1 MNQKASTHQQ
11 PSFSITKGV
20 GYKFA
25 EWLRSV
31 WGGGKSFKQSNTVA
45 RRSMKYLSATLGEYE
60 NDSIA
65 TEEYI
70 DCVIGSPNLLMHFLK
85 VIIEEWQLK
94 AAAVLAYL
102 QSITDLCDYRK
113 SRGCTDSVLRTFT
126 VTEVYLR
133 RCKSTMQRKKNLE
146 YTRDL
151 SLEQLIAKNS
161 WATLSEMDKVIPYH
175 APKFMEVVSI
185 CKDPGKKPSS
195 NELVF
200 ATRFICTFLFLRV
213 KATRPMSIQYL
224 TTDMIAEA
232 HSNGGFIDSTQFKTS
247 KEYIFDSLKLTE
259 AALVVIDKY
268 IEHVRP
274 HCKPADDCK
283 NLLVNIRGTM
293 FTSLGSAMSVIVHQA
308 IGKHINP
315 TRYRQIIETASSD
328 NLPKEEQ
335 QTVSADQKHS
345 SVVAKRY
352 ITSFYIIITLK
363 AYFLIGIFK
372 NYLYDNVTTGYLIED
387 SMGIHDVKIC
397 MQER

>member
-1 MNQKASTHQQ
+1 MYHFAEEPSYERKDAVVQEKVKYKASTHKQ

-20 GYKFA
+20 GYHFA

-31 WGGGKSFKQSNTVA
+31 WGGGKSFKQSNIVA
-45 RRSMKYLSATLGEYE
+45 RRSMKYLSSTLGEYD

-85 VIIEEWQLK
+85 LIIEEWQLK

-102 QSITDLCDYRK
+102 QSITDLCDFRK
-113 SRGCTDSVLRTFT
+113 SRGCSDSVLRTFT

-133 RCKSTMQRKKNLE
+133 KCKSTMQRRKNLE

-161 WATLSEMDKVIPYH
+161 WATLSEMDEVIPYH
-175 APKFMEVVSI
+175 TPKFMDVVRR
-185 CKDPGKKPSS
+185 CKDSDS
-195 NELVF
+195 TLLSTDLVF
-200 ATRFICTFLFLRV
+200 ATRYICTFLFLRV
-213 KATRPMSIQYL
+213 KATRPMSIQFL
-224 TTDMIAEA
+224 TTDMIGEA

-247 KEYIFDSLKLTE
+247 KEYIFDSLKLTD
-259 AALVVIDKY
+259 AALVVIDSY
-268 IEHVRP
+268 IKHVRP
-274 HCKPADDCK
+274 RCNPATDCK

-293 FTSLGSAMSVIVHQA
+293 FTSLGSAMSLLVHQA

-335 QTVSADQKHS
+335 ETVSADQKHC
-345 SVVAKRY
+345 SVVAKR
-352 ITSFYIIITLK
+352 
-363 AYFLIGIFK
+363 
-372 NYLYDNVTTGYLIED
+372 
-387 SMGIHDVKIC
+387 
-397 MQER
+397 